1 MGSVR
6 YLGVRGKGPE
16 VSRGRMVDAIRPG
29 SEGRKMLRE
38 VVGFGRGVL
47 YRNDPVL
54 IRISLTF
61 GGNQQSN
68 LKR

>member
-1 MGSVR
+1 
-6 YLGVRGKGPE
+6 
-16 VSRGRMVDAIRPG
+16 MVDAIRPG
-29 SEGRKMLRE
+29 SGGRKMLRE

-61 GGNQQSN
+61 GGNHQSN